1 MTGLERLIQKTSN
14 ATAAALMG
22 QRPPFVAVGP
32 WQLEELRQ
40 EAIEDEERRYHER
53 QEIRRKMIH
62 YGCE

>member
-14 ATAAALMG
+14 ATTQALMG
-22 QRPPFVAVGP
+22 QRPAVVGP

-40 EAIEDEERRYHER
+40 EAIEDEQRRFHERR
-53 QEIRRKMIH
+53 EIQRKMIH

>member
-22 QRPPFVAVGP
+22 QRPAVVGP

>member
-22 QRPPFVAVGP
+22 QRPPYLAAGSMR
-32 WQLEELRQ
+32 LEELRQ
-40 EAIEDEERRYHER
+40 EAIEEEERRFHER
-53 QEIRRKMIH
+53 VEVRRRMVR